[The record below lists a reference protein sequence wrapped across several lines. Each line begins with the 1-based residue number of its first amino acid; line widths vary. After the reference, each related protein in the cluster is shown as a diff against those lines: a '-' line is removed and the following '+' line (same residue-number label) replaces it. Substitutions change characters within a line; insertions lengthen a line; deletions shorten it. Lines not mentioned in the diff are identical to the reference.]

1 MFRRGM
7 VSRKFIIVG
16 LVIIA
21 AILAG
26 YLIYSQIQF
35 SNQAYKIEN
44 FNALWNKSLDDLHNG
59 NTTIIEYCNNRVH
72 DENLCNQFSSL
83 QYMR

>member
-44 FNALWNKSLDDLHNG
+44 FIAFYPYWF
-59 NTTIIEYCNNRVH
+59 TR
-72 DENLCNQFSSL
+72 FSGKD
-83 QYMR
+83 